1 MNLVSAVIINHN
13 NKEFL
18 IRCVESL
25 KGQSLKPHEIL
36 VFDNAST
43 DGVVKAINER
53 FSDIKII
60 QSDKNLGFSI
70 SCNLAINMETGEF
83 LLLLNNDVVLA
94 ENFIEAL
101 LNAMQ
106 SDRAIGIAG
115 GKVLSYDAKRIDS
128 TGQLLARSRK
138 IIDRGYKEID
148 NARYDKPGYI
158 FSISASAALYRRTML
173 EDIRKN
179 SEYFDEDFGFFYEDM
194 DLAWRAQKKG
204 WRAYYQPQ
212 ATAYHKRGTTTR
224 GKHPRFVFLKKY
236 YTPHLN
242 IELQLCA
249 IRNRYLMILK
259 NDTAGDILKD
269 LPFILWYEI
278 KQAFYLLLFNPAIII
293 YILKDRALFF
303 RSFRKRDVTTDEH
316 R

>member
-13 NKEFL
+13 NKELL
-18 IRCVESL
+18 IRCIESL
-25 KGQSLKPHEIL
+25 KGQSLKPDEIL

-43 DGVVKAINER
+43 DGTVRAIDER

-60 QSDKNLGFSI
+60 QNDRNLGFSL
-70 SCNLAINMETGEF
+70 SCNRAINLVTGEF
-83 LLLLNNDVVLA
+83 ILLLNNDVVLA
-94 ENFIEAL
+94 ENFIKAL
-101 LNAMQ
+101 LGAMQ

-115 GKVLSYDAKRIDS
+115 GKVLSYDGKYIDS
-128 TGQLLARSRK
+128 AGQLLARSRK
-138 IIDRGYKEID
+138 IIDRGYREID
-148 NARYDKPGYI
+148 NARYDKSGYI

-173 EDIRKN
+173 EDVGEN
-179 SEYFDEDFGFFYEDM
+179 NEYFDEDFGRIFYEDM

-212 ATAYHKRGTTTR
+212 ATAYHKRGATNKQ
-224 GKHPRFVFLKKY
+224 KHPRFIFLKKY
-236 YTPHLN
+236 YIPHLN
-242 IELQLCA
+242 TELQSCA
-249 IRNRYLMILK
+249 IRNRYLMMLK

-293 YILKDRALFF
+293 YILKDRVLFF
-303 RSFRKRDVTTDEH
+303 RSLRKR